1 MEIGKS
7 QKNKNINERKGNK
20 MITLTKED
28 KDKIRVF
35 AGTSSEKLAEKIVK
49 YLDMDLSAAEI
60 VKFADGETFA
70 KAKQSVRGCKVF
82 IVQSTSKPVNESLME
97 LLVFIDA
104 IKRSSAKEIIAVIPY
119 YGYARQDR
127 KASPREPITSKLVA
141 NLLTVA
147 GATRVIT
154 MDLHARQIQGF
165 FDIPV
170 DHLMGA
176 PLIADYFERRGMTGS
191 DYVVV
196 SPDHGGVTRARKL
209 AEFLKT
215 PIAIIDKR
223 RSVDKMNTS
232 EVMNIIGKVEGKTCI
247 LIDDMIDTAG
257 TICHAADALAE
268 AGAVE
273 VYASC
278 THPVLSGPA
287 MQNIQKSAIKKLV
300 VLDTIYLPE
309 ERLIDKIEQI
319 SIAHLLAEAIVRIH
333 EKRPLSP
340 LFETLTAL

>member
-1 MEIGKS
+1 VIHKYDLKLFALSSNRELAERVAQEIGIELGKS
-7 QKNKNINERKGNK
+7 TVRQ
-20 MITLTKED
+20 
-28 KDKIRVF
+28 F
-35 AGTSSEKLAEKIVK
+35 S
-49 YLDMDLSAAEI
+49 
-60 VKFADGETFA
+60 DGEI
-70 KAKQSVRGCKVF
+70 QVNIEESIRGKHVF
-82 IVQSTSKPVNESLME
+82 ILQSTSSPVNDNLLEILIMVDALKRASAESVNVVM
-97 LLVFIDA
+97 
-104 IKRSSAKEIIAVIPY
+104 PY

-127 KASPREPITSKLVA
+127 KARAREPITSKLVA
-141 NLLTVA
+141 NMLEVAGVDRLLT
-147 GATRVIT
+147 I
-154 MDLHARQIQGF
+154 DLHAAQIQGF

-176 PLIADYFERRGMTGS
+176 PLIADYFERRGMVGS

-247 LIDDMIDTAG
+247 Y
-257 TICHAADALAE
+257 AADALAE

-287 MQNIQKSAIKKLV
+287 MENIQKSAIKKLV

-319 SIAHLLAEAIVRIH
+319 SIAHLLGDAIVRIH

-340 LFETLTAL
+340 LFSIEKKI